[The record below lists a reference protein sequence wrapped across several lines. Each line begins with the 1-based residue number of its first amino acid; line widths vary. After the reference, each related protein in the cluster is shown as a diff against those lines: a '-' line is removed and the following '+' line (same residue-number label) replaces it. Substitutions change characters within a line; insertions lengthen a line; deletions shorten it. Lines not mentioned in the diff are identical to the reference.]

1 MIKHILHCACQA
13 VAIQARCHSH
23 IAQNVTDA
31 VEVENDRLL
40 SEVDEVTRARLVDIE
55 NTEVYE
61 VVTGSTIFGVDWDLC
76 TVDGCHPNDLGHYRM
91 AMGILPILE
100 KLL

>member
-31 VEVENDRLL
+31 VEVENNRLL

-61 VVTGSTIFGVDWDLC
+61 VIAGRTIVSVYPTSNLAI
-76 TVDGCHPNDLGHYRM
+76 LGTRSAEHL
-91 AMGILPILE
+91 INLIQSKDTLT
-100 KLL
+100 L